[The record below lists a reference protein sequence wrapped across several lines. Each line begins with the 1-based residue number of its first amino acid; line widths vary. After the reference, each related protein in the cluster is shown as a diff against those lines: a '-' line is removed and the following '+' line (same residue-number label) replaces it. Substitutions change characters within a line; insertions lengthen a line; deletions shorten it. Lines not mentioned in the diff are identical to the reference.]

1 MGSGWDDDDNSQCCT
16 KSDDEEMVLAII
28 ANDMNVERRESQRRG
43 SNNHIIC
50 NGVQNTQGGS
60 SFVCRRIKKA
70 VLFIPYVILWVCLLF
85 DTTSEAFSTRSMR
98 FSRYSSRT
106 ETLFKSTVI
115 LPAIQTE
122 TETTRSSSNS
132 ATSPVLIP
140 DLSPS
145 QLQPKE
151 RIPQTYPS
159 SDKQDTDDDAVVE
172 LEIDRNQTQRPEA
185 EVTVRAGPGAI
196 ITHTSGSVVIDDT
209 NNGRRRRPRAEVT
222 VRAGPGVVITH
233 TSGSVVMGASSDPEE
248 DSILPNEA
256 RNEEDSSRQ
265 NDEHDEEDENGLNV
279 EQKRRVAAAT
289 AALLRR
295 ARGTTGKKGD
305 TTGGR
310 RATTSVG
317 KARIGAA
324 SRARATKGGLAGALL
339 GTMRTAASA
348 AASVSSRNKN
358 EATTTTTNDDATN
371 HGNATKSSD
380 QSSPTSNNSGPTRKS
395 AVQNTITNLIQS
407 QDEARRAKQ
416 SKEDGRNNPSMGML
430 AGPQTKRESQRVY
443 SSTQSFVHR
452 STYQPP
458 AKFMLTPYPGTT
470 LIHPSS
476 SSSSSSNKNG
486 DALSVRVATAQDDYT
501 IANLRLSVF
510 SDFSPKVRKQFC
522 QRSCEALAQRRLRGA
537 TCIVAS
543 LPKSMRGEII
553 SRYVYEDGHP
563 SYSYTPPNSDLENEE
578 WIMGTVECSVH
589 EFAGTM
595 LGRSRLPE
603 QIMYITEVAVSP
615 RARRFGVGTRLLQ
628 GIHELA
634 ALRQVETLYLHV
646 DVTNRAAIRLYEKA
660 GYTRIR
666 RGNPLY
672 EEFTISLN
680 LHDGATKGRK
690 HYLLHKHVTPEP
702 TWLYPEHPPKPKK
715 SRLGFELPF

>member
-1 MGSGWDDDDNSQCCT
+1 
-16 KSDDEEMVLAII
+16 
-28 ANDMNVERRESQRRG
+28 
-43 SNNHIIC
+43 
-50 NGVQNTQGGS
+50 
-60 SFVCRRIKKA
+60 
-70 VLFIPYVILWVCLLF
+70 
-85 DTTSEAFSTRSMR
+85 MR
-98 FSRYSSRT
+98 FSKSSSRT

-122 TETTRSSSNS
+122 TETTLSSSSSSS
-132 ATSPVLIP
+132 ATSPVLVP

-151 RIPQTYPS
+151 RIPQKYPS
-159 SDKQDTDDDAVVE
+159 SDKEDADDDDTVE
-172 LEIDRNQTQRPEA
+172 LEMDRNQKQRPKA

-196 ITHTSGSVVIDDT
+196 ITHTSGSVTIDDT
-209 NNGRRRRPRAEVT
+209 NRRRRPRAEVT

-233 TSGSVVMGASSDPEE
+233 TSGSVVMAASSDPEE

-256 RNEEDSSRQ
+256 RNDEDSSRQ
-265 NDEHDEEDENGLNV
+265 NDEEDEDGLNA

-305 TTGGR
+305 TGGR

-348 AASVSSRNKN
+348 AAAASVSSRNTN
-358 EATTTTTNDDATN
+358 EATTTT
-371 HGNATKSSD
+371 NATKSSD
-380 QSSPTSNNSGPTRKS
+380 QSSPNSSNSGPTRKS

-416 SKEDGRNNPSMGML
+416 SKEDGQNNPSMGL
-430 AGPQTKRESQRVY
+430 LGGPQTKRESQRVY

-470 LIHPSS
+470 LIHPSPS
-476 SSSSSSNKNG
+476 SSASSNENG

-510 SDFSPKVRKQFC
+510 SDFSPEVRKQFC

-553 SRYVYEDGHP
+553 SRYVYEDGNP
-563 SYSYTPPNSDLENEE
+563 SFSYTPPNSDLENEE

-603 QIMYITEVAVSP
+603 RIMYITEVAVSP

-660 GYTRIR
+660 GYTRIK
-666 RGNPLY
+666 RGNSLY

-715 SRLGFELPF
+715 IRLGFELPF